1 MNSSVFDEAFR
12 LYYMPLY
19 SYAFFLTH
27 NKADSEDLVSETF
40 IRAMLSWDEKGSL
53 RAWMFRVLK
62 NLFIDE
68 IRRKK
73 RFMTDGDDFL
83 QTVPD
88 QRDSNREEQEQ
99 QDSERQWLLKQIQMM
114 RVSDQELMILTL
126 YSGLND
132 AELAEHLQ
140 ISPENL
146 RVRRYRIK
154 EKLKTIARKEQKNEG
169 RTN

>member
-19 SYAFFLTH
+19 SYAFFLTR

-68 IRRKK
+68 IRRK
-73 RFMTDGDDFL
+73 
-83 QTVPD
+83 
-88 QRDSNREEQEQ
+88 RD
-99 QDSERQWLLKQIQMM
+99 L
-114 RVSDQELMILTL
+114 
-126 YSGLND
+126 
-132 AELAEHLQ
+132 
-140 ISPENL
+140 
-146 RVRRYRIK
+146 
-154 EKLKTIARKEQKNEG
+154 
-169 RTN
+169 

>member
-1 MNSSVFDEAFR
+1 
-12 LYYMPLY
+12 MPLY
-19 SYAFFLTH
+19 SYAFFSGRD

-53 RAWMFRVLK
+53 RAWMFRVLE

-68 IRRKK
+68 PAKK

-88 QRDSNREEQEQ
+88 QRKGNREEQEQ

-126 YSGLND
+126 YSGFND

-140 ISPENL
+140 IQH
-146 RVRRYRIK
+146 
-154 EKLKTIARKEQKNEG
+154 RKGISE
-169 RTN
+169 